1 MSQIPCATGHNYSSS
16 CMHITIS
23 QPWFMNYWKSWPQLT
38 IPRLYLCRC
47 FENDCAMAVLE
58 PTICCGAGQDNTD
71 KKSSGSSK
79 CCHFTSR
86 PLGEY
91 WADRV
96 HVVNGCRPSS
106 STREKMFWYGY
117 QNPAPHMRRQIPF
130 HMTTPALCKRAEQ
143 HKCSLCRAT
152 KEWKVLE
159 VFLQGNWTTSNLP
172 VLLVAH
178 EKNGIAVLTM
188 NSNLYRTPGCSLP
201 ACYEAPRLC
210 SCFQERYLISLQPPS
225 STPMSHRSQNTI
237 PRRGFEPAA
246 MGLLSLKRSS
256 AIWLQ
261 EPKIRS
267 VEEEEE
273 LRLHCEEQRSPTCLV
288 RWWAAPSP
296 AHPAPTTTTFL
307 FLFFCC
313 FFSSSVTVSSSSSAA
328 PASATTNLLASLH
341 GLAFLPLEYFSLPIC
356 LLQQLVESTKSFV
369 VASLRLRGPRR
380 SVPDDKRL
388 DVHCVCKHSPA
399 ISLSLRFRFL
409 NKL

>member
-1 MSQIPCATGHNYSSS
+1 
-16 CMHITIS
+16 
-23 QPWFMNYWKSWPQLT
+23 
-38 IPRLYLCRC
+38 
-47 FENDCAMAVLE
+47 MAVLE

-117 QNPAPHMRRQIPF
+117 QNPAPHMQRQIPF
-130 HMTTPALCKRAEQ
+130 PMTTPALCERAEQ
-143 HKCSLCRAT
+143 HKLQEIQLVAAFAEQPKNEKFWRF
-152 KEWKVLE
+152 
-159 VFLQGNWTTSNLP
+159 FLQCNWTTSNLP

-188 NSNLYRTPGCSLP
+188 NSNLDRTPWCSLP

-225 STPMSHRSQNTI
+225 STPMSQRSQNTI
-237 PRRGFEPAA
+237 PRKGFEPVA

-261 EPKIRS
+261 ELKIRS
-267 VEEEEE
+267 VEEEEEEEE

-307 FLFFCC
+307 LLFFCC
-313 FFSSSVTVSSSSSAA
+313 FFSSSITVSSSSSAA
-328 PASATTNLLASLH
+328 PATATTNLLASLH
-341 GLAFLPLEYFSLPIC
+341 GLAFLPLEYFGLPIC
-356 LLQQLVESTKSFV
+356 LLQQLLESTKSFV

-388 DVHCVCKHSPA
+388 DVHRVCKHSPA
-399 ISLSLRFRFL
+399 ISLSLSQLPISKQTLARRRNHITLLNNIFFL
-409 NKL
+409 CRITE